1 MYGLIGFM
9 DMDIWRFLERMDRL
23 VDCCHIDTLHF
34 ARIKRISVRCLKG
47 INSRVVK
54 RKVKQRAR
62 ESHRKVGFEEEEE
75 EC

>member
-9 DMDIWRFLERMDRL
+9 DMDLWRFLERMDKL
-23 VDCCHIDTLHF
+23 TACGYIDTLHF
-34 ARIKRISVRCLKG
+34 TRIKRISVRCLKW

-62 ESHRKVGFEEEEE
+62 ESHRDVFEEEEE
-75 EC
+75 SE

>member
-9 DMDIWRFLERMDRL
+9 DMDLWRFLERMDKL
-23 VDCCHIDTLHF
+23 VACGYIDTLHF
-34 ARIKRISVRCLKG
+34 ARIKHISLRCLKW

-62 ESHRKVGFEEEEE
+62 ESHRNSFEEEEE
-75 EC
+75 E